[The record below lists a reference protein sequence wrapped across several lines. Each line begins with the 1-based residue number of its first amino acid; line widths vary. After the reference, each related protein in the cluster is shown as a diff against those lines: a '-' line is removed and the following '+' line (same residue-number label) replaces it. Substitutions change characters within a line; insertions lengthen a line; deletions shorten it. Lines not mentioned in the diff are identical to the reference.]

1 MTVHLPLRAG
11 IRRSGRSLSR
21 FRHDVASPLCCLSFD
36 ASAPLVTVKAHS
48 VKLAVFFFLGGGG
61 ERKVWKEKRSLS
73 ILTPVTLTALS
84 VEYLKWRGRFN
95 TDNVSTAASPTW
107 KTPLNVSTTV
117 NKIWF
122 ITLKTIVYTY
132 IIFGLCLL
140 IKTTLT
146 KWLQ

>member
-48 VKLAVFFFLGGGG
+48 VKLAVFFFFLGGG
-61 ERKVWKEKRSLS
+61 EEKYGKKREVFPYWHLS
-73 ILTPVTLTALS
+73 LTALS